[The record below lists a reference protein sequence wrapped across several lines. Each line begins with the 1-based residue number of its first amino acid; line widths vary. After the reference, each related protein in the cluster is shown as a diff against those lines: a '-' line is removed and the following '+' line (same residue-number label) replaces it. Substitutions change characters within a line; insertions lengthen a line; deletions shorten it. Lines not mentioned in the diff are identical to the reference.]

1 MDGRNSKQEQFTN
14 SFPDWTEMQG
24 DQSKRVD
31 SQMSYLPNS
40 DELML
45 VTSDERRILKH
56 QFTGQMDSSEQTRRV
71 PLGFVGPDLP
81 LSSTIDKD
89 ASELRRPFPQ
99 GFSVASNG
107 MFSDGTLDATPR
119 NKSLSFQQDR
129 KGLEYDSL
137 ASTSLSV
144 DFSSE

>member
-1 MDGRNSKQEQFTN
+1 MDGRNSKQEQVTN
-14 SFPDWTEMQG
+14 SFPDWNEKQG

-45 VTSDERRILKH
+45 VTSYERRILKH
-56 QFTGQMDSSEQTRRV
+56 QLTGQVDSREQTRSV

-81 LSSTIDKD
+81 LSSTIDED
-89 ASELRRPFPQ
+89 ASELRRSFPQ
-99 GFSVASNG
+99 GLSVASNG

-144 DFSSE
+144 AFSSE